1 MKNGLSRGNFD
12 DKIKPMKMAKSE
24 FEDFFFRRIINRK
37 NFTYRVLIPCLD
49 TYVAEGDRVLDAGCG
64 EGNLSMYMAKRG
76 AFVFGVDKYT
86 RYVDECE
93 KKSINLALNHKT
105 SFLRAD
111 IVKNKIKGTFDL
123 VACFEVLEHIKNY
136 IMAIRN
142 LTNLMKPNGI
152 LIISTPSKNAPLFRL
167 GLTKKEDKRF
177 GHLRRYTLEEMD
189 NLLKKQGLKILETRK
204 TEGIFRNFLFY
215 NQLGALPLRFANR
228 FAIVSDIFTF
238 FDNITL
244 RLFGESQIIVVAQ
257 KPGKGE
263 K

>member
-1 MKNGLSRGNFD
+1 MSRGNFD
-12 DKIKPMKMAKSE
+12 GKIKSMKMAKSE
-24 FEDFFFRRIINRK
+24 FKDFFFRRIINRK
-37 NFTYRVLIPCLD
+37 NFTYRILIPCLD
-49 TYVAEGDRVLDAGCG
+49 TYVTEGDRVLDAGCG
-64 EGNLSMYMAKRG
+64 EGNLSMYIAKRG

-86 RYVDECE
+86 RYVDEC
-93 KKSINLALNHKT
+93 KRKSINSALNHKT

-123 VACFEVLEHIKNY
+123 VTCFEVLEHIKNY
-136 IMAIRN
+136 MMAIRN

-167 GLTKKEDKRF
+167 GLTRKKDKQV
-177 GHLRRYTLEEMD
+177 GHLRRYTLEKLVI
-189 NLLKKQGLKILETRK
+189 LLKEQGLRILEIRK
-204 TEGIFRNFLFY
+204 TEGILRNFLFY
-215 NQLGALPLRFANR
+215 NFLGALPLRFANR
-228 FAIVSDIFTF
+228 FWIISDIFTF

-257 KPGKGE
+257 KPGKEE